1 MHEMNSLKNKH
12 YNVGFFLSH
21 NLQFHPPLEK
31 KMRYQL
37 QNNKMH
43 EIGAILKVT
52 LAHLD
57 SLASLEF

>member
-1 MHEMNSLKNKH
+1 MLW
-12 YNVGFFLSH
+12 VWFFFSH
-21 NLQFHPPLEK
+21 NLQFHSPLEK
-31 KMRYQL
+31 KKKYQL

-43 EIGAILKVT
+43 ETGAILKVT